1 MTVADE
7 EKSLP
12 KRLAIFQRTRE
23 LSKRDFCIYYQ
34 KVSFRVTIHSR
45 FGIRHML
52 VVLARKRI

>member
-23 LSKRDFCIYYQ
+23 LSKRDFYIYYQ
-34 KVSFRVTIHSR
+34 KS
-45 FGIRHML
+45 L
-52 VVLARKRI
+52 L

>member
-34 KVSFRVTIHSR
+34 KS
-45 FGIRHML
+45 L
-52 VVLARKRI
+52 L

>member
-23 LSKRDFCIYYQ
+23 LSKRDFYIYYQ
-34 KVSFRVTIHSR
+34 KSLLQGGVIWEFAEISTWIS
-45 FGIRHML
+45 
-52 VVLARKRI
+52 